1 MDVDHDKFARRS
13 LFFDEDETR
22 DKERLSLFQD
32 DKELSLNMKSK
43 DLSR

>member
-1 MDVDHDKFARRS
+1 V
-13 LFFDEDETR
+13 FFDEDETR
-22 DKERLSLFQD
+22 DKERLSLFKD